1 MAAVD
6 IDAHLKDL
14 SLQIDR
20 LKVLYEQYFIGLEK
34 LPPSVPRKE
43 AEKLLAYL
51 AVQNIGNTGMRFRY
65 LSLVRRWKTYAERW
79 DKVLREIENG
89 TFSNHRI
96 RARKA
101 LLADAAKRAEPLKP
115 AAEGEAATAEGED
128 PGEAVKVARPRAAR
142 PPAEVPGMSEGD
154 LRALHQQYVTALR
167 SVGDGRDIRYEGLL
181 ASLKKQVPEIL
192 KKNNC
197 EKVSFSVAV
206 KDGKVVLRATPRRT
220 PADPASSG

>member
-34 LPPSVPRKE
+34 LPPSVPRRE
-43 AEKLLAYL
+43 AEKLLTFL
-51 AVQNIGNTGMRFRY
+51 SSQTIGNTGLRFRY

-89 TFSNHRI
+89 TYTNHRT
-96 RARKA
+96 RARKSQLA
-101 LLADAAKRAEPLKP
+101 GELQPKKGERPEAAGGEPTAPADATPLDERAAK
-115 AAEGEAATAEGED
+115 
-128 PGEAVKVARPRAAR
+128 PRA
-142 PPAEVPGMSEGD
+142 PVPGMEEGD
-154 LRALHQQYVTALR
+154 LRSLHQQYVTALR

-181 ASLKKQVPEIL
+181 ASLQKQVPDIL

-197 EKVSFSVAV
+197 ESVSFTVAV
-206 KDGKVVLRATPRRT
+206 KDGKVILRATPRR
-220 PADPASSG
+220 